1 MEAASSWTKLARF
14 DSAIVT
20 FERSLASWPDALRR
34 DQGMCLAR
42 LANAYAGQEDP
53 ERACAIGRRAVD
65 AIRSATS
72 NRAVH
77 ELQNVRVRLAPWRR
91 HAEVSDLSE
100 RIRGLVQP
108 AA

>member
-14 DSAIVT
+14 DSAIST

-34 DQGMCLAR
+34 DQGLCLAR
-42 LANAYAGQEDP
+42 LANAYAGHGDT
-53 ERACAIGRRAVD
+53 ERACAIGRQAVD

-72 NRAVH
+72 SRAVH
-77 ELQNVRVRLAPWRR
+77 ELQNVRVRLAPLRR
-91 HAEVSDLSE
+91 HVEVSDFSE
-100 RIRGLVQP
+100 RIRGLIQP